1 MTAGRWPWKS
11 APAKECVTTHLPKRL
26 ALKMDGAQTDPRYS
40 TGEITLKVYSFSKS
54 PRVGGRGGARRSVF
68 VRERGA
74 AVGADLG
81 SSSKHSLK
89 HFCSDEGRCGEGF
102 LVNCN

>member
-1 MTAGRWPWKS
+1 
-11 APAKECVTTHLPKRL
+11 
-26 ALKMDGAQTDPRYS
+26 MDGAQTDPRYS
-40 TGEITLKVYSFSKS
+40 TGEVEYDRSYSFLTDKKL

-89 HFCSDEGRCGEGF
+89 HIISDEDRCGEGF